1 MKLNCLIIGLGVG
14 EKHLNTLLSLKD
26 VKITGICDFN
36 KKKLNK
42 IKNKYK
48 NNEKLSNCKFSD
60 DFDDLLKIEGT
71 DLAVIASYDNF
82 HFQHIKKLSSKKVNI
97 FIEKPL
103 CQSISEFIKIKKL
116 ISKNKI
122 FISSNFV
129 LRENPIF
136 KSLKKNIENKKLGEI
151 YHFEGEYNYGRIQKL
166 HKGWRGKINFYSVN
180 QGGAI
185 HILDLILFLK
195 EMKLKKVYS
204 LGNNIN
210 SKSSNFKHFDIS
222 TNIFKFEDKTTA
234 KITSNFSS
242 VTPHHHKLSIYGT
255 KGSFEYN
262 FINNIYFF
270 SRDYQKKKIKVS
282 KNIYDFNKSN
292 VLKKYVKLILKK
304 DYKLLNKYKK
314 DLYQVTEII
323 LKMDKNLKFNNFK

>member
-1 MKLNCLIIGLGVG
+1 M
-14 EKHLNTLLSLKD
+14 
-26 VKITGICDFN
+26 
-36 KKKLNK
+36 
-42 IKNKYK
+42 
-48 NNEKLSNCKFSD
+48 
-60 DFDDLLKIEGT
+60 
-71 DLAVIASYDNF
+71 
-82 HFQHIKKLSSKKVNI
+82 
-97 FIEKPL
+97 

-210 SKSSNFKHFDIS
+210 SKSSNFKHFDIF
-222 TNIFKFEDKTTA
+222 TIYLNLRIKLR

-242 VTPHHHKLSIYGT
+242 VTPHHQISIYGA
-255 KGSFEYN
+255 GSFEYN
-262 FINNIYFF
+262 FINNIYF
-270 SRDYQKKKIKVS
+270 S
-282 KNIYDFNKSN
+282 
-292 VLKKYVKLILKK
+292 L
-304 DYKLLNKYKK
+304 
-314 DLYQVTEII
+314 EII
-323 LKMDKNLKFNNFK
+323 KEKKLK